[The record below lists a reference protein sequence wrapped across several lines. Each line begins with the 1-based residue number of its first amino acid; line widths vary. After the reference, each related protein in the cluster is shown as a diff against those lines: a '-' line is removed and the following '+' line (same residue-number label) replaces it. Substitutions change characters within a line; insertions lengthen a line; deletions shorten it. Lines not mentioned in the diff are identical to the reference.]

1 MTFIRSLQSFFF
13 ARQTARGFG
22 LMRIAWATVAL
33 AYFLMQWK
41 DVDFFYGND
50 GLMSPG
56 IAHILMRTNLHFT
69 MLNYVTSPHAVFA
82 LYLLMLLCMLATAI
96 GIFPRFMLIVSV
108 LLLFSFDERDTMV
121 LGGGDTLLRNIGFI
135 LAICPCVDVFS
146 LKRLD
151 AQHRNVEKTGELLA
165 PATMSIWPYRL
176 LLWQMIVLYGT
187 SFWYKMLGTMWTSGT
202 AVEAALHH
210 PFFSRWPDVIVNLM
224 VPLSHIVDWASLT
237 WEGLWIL
244 LLVPRWLTDLLPPG
258 IPRIPLK
265 RILMI
270 LGIFFHGSIFIL
282 MDAGSFSLV
291 MFTAYLGLLRD
302 DDIAWFA
309 RVFPRIAALPS
320 RAMHAMLGR
329 QTQISSAS

>member
-1 MTFIRSLQSFFF
+1 MTFLRSLQAFFF
-13 ARQTARGFG
+13 TPSTARGFG
-22 LMRIAWATVAL
+22 LMRIAWAGVAL
-33 AYFLMQWK
+33 AYFLMQWQ

-50 GLMSPG
+50 GFMSPD
-56 IAHILMRTNLHFT
+56 IAHVLMRSSWHFT
-69 MLNYVTSPHAVFA
+69 ILSYITAPLPVFT
-82 LYLLMLLCMLATAI
+82 LYLLMLVCLFGTMI
-96 GIFPRFMLIVSV
+96 GVYPRFMTIASV
-108 LLLFSFDERDTMV
+108 ILLFSFDERDIMV

-135 LAICPCVDVFS
+135 LTICPCLDAFS

-151 AQHRNVEKTGELLA
+151 MQHRYFQKTGSLL
-165 PATMSIWPYRL
+165 PPLTMSAWPYRL

-187 SFWYKMLGTMWTSGT
+187 SFWYKMLGTLWSSGH
-202 AVEAALHH
+202 AVQAALHH
-210 PFFSRWPDVIVNLM
+210 PFFSRWPDFIVNPLM
-224 VPLSHIVDWASLT
+224 PLAPIVDWVSLT

-244 LLVPRWLTDLLPPG
+244 LLVPRWLTDLLPKQ

-270 LGIFFHGSIFIL
+270 GGIFFHGSIFVL

-309 RVFPRIAALPS
+309 GLFPHVAAFPS
-320 RAMHAMLGR
+320 RAMLAMFGER
-329 QTQISSAS
+329 DKTATAS